1 MSKPYALSATSE
13 LATQQNAPNLLKTI
27 SPVAAVADLG
37 TATPPTITAADLAAP
52 SLSGQGVAMQYC
64 ERGRKSLAL
73 KDYAQA
79 RSAYKIA
86 IEWCPQLAVA
96 HSGMAQVCYDVQDYA
111 GALTA
116 LTAAIAADPAPV
128 NFYYQR
134 ALVNKILKNYDR
146 VLIDCQKILAH
157 DPNHSSASW
166 LNAVALVKTEQ
177 YQTAVPKLDQH
188 IQIQPQDPNGYY
200 YRGVCYERLE
210 KFPQALLDLNRAI
223 ELQPQ
228 HPIFHHARGRTR
240 RKSGDLPGALIDF
253 DIVIDRKPQAI
264 IYEERSEIYR
274 SLGDSDLALADCTRA
289 IELNP
294 QLVGAYFRRGL
305 IYGERG
311 DIDLALQDYGNTIGL
326 NPQHL
331 DAYLQRSWIYFRQ
344 NNYNLAQADC
354 QVIQTLDSTCFWS
367 NYIIGVIE
375 SISGFKREAI
385 DSLTKAIDTSVN
397 YVSARYHRGIVYY
410 QLGDIT
416 NAMADFEQA
425 KVLQARGLE
434 RLVDRDE
441 TGFYAE
447 GIALQHLGQPDAARK
462 VLLFGALAAKR
473 FNNNSFHQL
482 IQAQIE
488 SLGLLS
494 GDLSQNPLN

>member
-1 MSKPYALSATSE
+1 MSKPDSPSSAPE
-13 LATQQNAPNLLKTI
+13 FAAPQDRPHLFENI
-27 SPVAAVADLG
+27 SPVAADLVP
-37 TATPPTITAADLAAP
+37 ATLPSVTAADLAAP

-79 RSAYKIA
+79 RSAYTIA

-96 HSGMAQVCYDVQDYA
+96 HSGMAQVCYDVQDYP

-116 LTAAIAADPAPV
+116 LSAAIECDPAPV

-146 VLIDCQKILAH
+146 VLVDCQKILAH
-157 DPNHSSASW
+157 DPNHTSASW
-166 LNAVALVKTEQ
+166 LNAVALVKTED
-177 YQTAVPKLDQH
+177 YQTALPNLERH
-188 IQIQPQDPNGYY
+188 IQLYPQDPNGYY
-200 YRGVCYERLE
+200 YRGVCHERLDD
-210 KFPQALLDLNRAI
+210 FSPALVDLDRAI
-223 ELQPQ
+223 ELQPN

-240 RKSGDLPGALIDF
+240 QKSGDLPGALIDF
-253 DIVIDRKPQAI
+253 NITIDRKPQAI
-264 IYEERSEIYR
+264 VYEQRSEIHR
-274 SLGDSDLALADCTRA
+274 CLGSHDEALTDCTRA

-294 QLVGAYFRRGL
+294 QLIGAYFRRGL

-311 DIDLALQDYGNTIGL
+311 DIDLALQDYGSTIGI
-326 NPQHL
+326 NPQHI
-331 DAYLQRSWIYFRQ
+331 DAYLQRSWVYFRQ
-344 NNYNLAQADC
+344 NNYDLARVDC
-354 QVIQTLDSTCFWS
+354 QVVQSLDNSCFWP

-375 SISGFKREAI
+375 SISGLKREAI
-385 DSLTKAIDTSVN
+385 DSLTRAIDISAN
-397 YVSARYHRGIVYY
+397 YVSARYHRGIVYH
-410 QLGDIT
+410 QLGDISS
-416 NAMADFEQA
+416 AMADFEQA
-425 KVLQARGLE
+425 RIIQARGLE

-441 TGFYAE
+441 TGYYAE
-447 GIALQHLGQPDAARK
+447 GIALQHLGQPEAARK

-494 GDLSQNPLN
+494 GDTSQDPLN

>member
-1 MSKPYALSATSE
+1 MSKPDSPSSAPE
-13 LATQQNAPNLLKTI
+13 LAAQNDCPDSFGKI
-27 SPVAAVADLG
+27 SPAAAADLVP
-37 TATPPTITAADLAAP
+37 ATPPSVTAADLAAP

-96 HSGMAQVCYDVQDYA
+96 HSGMAQVCYDVQDYL
-111 GALTA
+111 GAVTA
-116 LTAAIAADPAPV
+116 LSAAIECDPAPV

-146 VLIDCQKILAH
+146 VLVDCKKILAH
-157 DPNHSSASW
+157 DPNHTSASW
-166 LNAVALVKTEQ
+166 LNAVALVKTEN
-177 YQTAVPKLDQH
+177 YQTALPNLERH
-188 IQIQPQDPNGYY
+188 IQLYPQDPNGYY
-200 YRGVCYERLE
+200 YRGVCHERLDN
-210 KFPQALLDLNRAI
+210 FSQALVDLDRAI
-223 ELQPQ
+223 ELQPN

-240 RKSGDLPGALIDF
+240 QKYGDLPGALIDF
-253 DIVIDRKPQAI
+253 NITIDRKPQAI
-264 IYEERSEIYR
+264 VYEQRSEIHR
-274 SLGDSDLALADCTRA
+274 CLGSHDEALKDCTRA

-294 QLVGAYFRRGL
+294 QLVNAYFRRGL

-311 DIDLALQDYGNTIGL
+311 DIDLALQDYGNIIGI
-326 NPQHL
+326 NPQHI

-344 NNYNLAQADC
+344 NNYDLAKVDC
-354 QVIQTLDSTCFWS
+354 HVVQSLDSSCFWP

-375 SISGFKREAI
+375 SISGLKREAI
-385 DSLTKAIDTSVN
+385 DSLTKAIDISAN
-397 YVSARYHRGIVYY
+397 YVSARYHRGVVYY
-410 QLGDIT
+410 QLGDIAKAT
-416 NAMADFEQA
+416 TDFEQA
-425 KVLQARGLE
+425 RMIQSRGLE

-447 GIALQHLGQPDAARK
+447 GIALQHLGQPEAARK

-488 SLGLLS
+488 SLGLHS
-494 GDLSQNPLN
+494 SDLSEDPLN

>member
-1 MSKPYALSATSE
+1 MSNPSSPSSAPE
-13 LATQQNAPNLLKTI
+13 FAAQQDNPNLFNQI
-27 SPVAAVADLG
+27 SPADLVI
-37 TATPPTITAADLAAP
+37 ATPPSITPEDLAAP
-52 SLSGQGVAMQYC
+52 SFSGQGMAMQYC

-86 IEWCPQLAVA
+86 IEWCPQLAVT
-96 HSGMAQVCYDVQDYA
+96 HSGMAQVCYDVQDYS

-116 LTAAIAADPAPV
+116 LTAAIECDPTQV
-128 NFYYQR
+128 SFYYQR

-146 VLIDCQKILAH
+146 VLVDCQKILAQ
-157 DPNHSSASW
+157 DPHNSAAGW

-177 YQTAVPKLDQH
+177 YQTAIPNLDRH
-188 IQIQPQDPNGYY
+188 IQLHPQDPNGYY
-200 YRGVCYERLE
+200 YRGICDERLE
-210 KFPQALLDLNRAI
+210 HYDQALVNLDRAI
-223 ELQPQ
+223 ELQPN

-253 DIVIDRKPQAI
+253 NTTIDRKPQAI
-264 IYEERSEIYR
+264 VYEERSEVHR
-274 SLGDSDLALADCTRA
+274 CLGSHDEALTDCTRA
-289 IELNP
+289 IKLNP
-294 QLVGAYFRRGL
+294 QLVSAYFRRGL

-311 DIDLALQDYGNTIGL
+311 DIDLALQDYGNTIGF
-326 NPQHL
+326 NPQHV

-344 NNYNLAQADC
+344 NNYNLAKLDC
-354 QVIQTLDSTCFWS
+354 QVVQSLDSACFWP

-375 SISGFKREAI
+375 SISGLKREAI
-385 DSLTKAIDTSVN
+385 DSLSKAIEISAN
-397 YVSARYHRGIVYY
+397 YVSARYHRGIVYH
-410 QLGDIT
+410 QLGDVT

-425 KVLQARGLE
+425 RIMQARGLE

-488 SLGLLS
+488 ALGLQS
-494 GDLSQNPLN
+494 GDLSQDPLN

>member
-1 MSKPYALSATSE
+1 MSKPYSPSSTPEFAA
-13 LATQQNAPNLLKTI
+13 QHDHPNLFDQI
-27 SPVAAVADLG
+27 SPADLVI
-37 TATPPTITAADLAAP
+37 ATPPSVTPEDLAAP
-52 SLSGQGVAMQYC
+52 SFSGQGMAMQYC

-86 IEWCPQLAVA
+86 IEWCPQLAVT
-96 HSGMAQVCYDVQDYA
+96 HSGMAQVCYEVQDYA

-116 LTAAIAADPAPV
+116 LTAAIECDPTQV
-128 NFYYQR
+128 SFYYQR

-146 VLIDCQKILAH
+146 VLADCQKILVH
-157 DPNHSSASW
+157 DPNNTSASW

-177 YQTAVPKLDQH
+177 YQAAVPNLDRH
-188 IQIQPQDPNGYY
+188 IQLHPQDPNGYY
-200 YRGVCYERLE
+200 YRGICDERLE
-210 KFPQALLDLNRAI
+210 NFAQALVNLDRAI
-223 ELQPQ
+223 ELQPN

-253 DIVIDRKPQAI
+253 SITIDRKPQAI
-264 IYEERSEIYR
+264 IYEERSEVHR
-274 SLGDSDLALADCTRA
+274 CLGSHDEALKDCTRA

-294 QLVGAYFRRGL
+294 QLVSAYFRRGL

-311 DIDLALQDYGNTIGL
+311 DIDLALQDYGNTIGF
-326 NPQHL
+326 NPQHV
-331 DAYLQRSWIYFRQ
+331 DAYIQRSWIYFRQ
-344 NNYNLAQADC
+344 NNYNLAKIDC
-354 QVIQTLDSTCFWS
+354 QVVQSLDSTCFWP

-375 SISGFKREAI
+375 SISGLKREAI
-385 DSLTKAIDTSVN
+385 DSLTKAIEISAN
-397 YVSARYHRGIVYY
+397 YVSARYHRGIVYH
-410 QLGDIT
+410 QLGDVA

-425 KVLQARGLE
+425 RIMQARGLE

-494 GDLSQNPLN
+494 GDLSQDPLN

>member
-1 MSKPYALSATSE
+1 MSKPSATTPEFSPE
-13 LATQQNAPNLLKTI
+13 QDYPNQLKTI
-27 SPVAAVADLG
+27 PPAAAADVVPE
-37 TATPPTITAADLAAP
+37 TPPTVTAADLAAP

-96 HSGMAQVCYDVQDYA
+96 HSGMAQVCYDVQDYS

-116 LTAAIAADPAPV
+116 LTAAIECDPAPV
-128 NFYYQR
+128 HFYYQR
-134 ALVNKILKNYDR
+134 ALVNKILKNYDQ

-157 DPNHSSASW
+157 DPNNLAASW
-166 LNAVALVKTEQ
+166 LNAVALVKTEN
-177 YQTAVPKLDQH
+177 YQTAVPNLDRH
-188 IQIQPQDPNGYY
+188 IQSQPQDPNGYY

-210 KFPQALLDLNRAI
+210 KFPQALLDLDRAI
-223 ELQPQ
+223 DLQPR
-228 HPIFHHARGRTR
+228 HLIFHHARGRTR
-240 RKSGDLPGALIDF
+240 HKSGDLPGALIDF
-253 DIVIDRKPQAI
+253 DLIISRKPQATV
-264 IYEERSEIYR
+264 YEERSEIHR
-274 SLGDSDLALADCTRA
+274 SLGDSESALRDCTLA
-289 IELNP
+289 IELDS
-294 QLVGAYFRRGL
+294 QLVNTYFRRGL

-311 DIDLALQDYGNTIGL
+311 DIDLALQDYGSTISL

-344 NNYNLAQADC
+344 NNYNLAKADC
-354 QVIQTLDSTCFWS
+354 QIAQSLDNTCFWPS
-367 NYIIGVIE
+367 YIIGVIE
-375 SISGFKREAI
+375 SISGLKREAI
-385 DSLTKAIDTSVN
+385 DSLTKAIDISAN
-397 YVSARYHRGIVYY
+397 YVSARYHRGIVYH
-410 QLGDIT
+410 QLGDDT
-416 NAMADFEQA
+416 SAMADFEQA
-425 KVLQARGLE
+425 RVIQAQGLE

-447 GIALQHLGQPDAARK
+447 GIALQHLGKPEAARK

-488 SLGLLS
+488 SLGLQS
-494 GDLSQNPLN
+494 GDLSQDPLN

>member
-1 MSKPYALSATSE
+1 MSKPDSPSSAPE
-13 LATQQNAPNLLKTI
+13 LAAQQDHPNLFEKI
-27 SPVAAVADLG
+27 SPAAAADLV
-37 TATPPTITAADLAAP
+37 TTTPPSVTAADLAAP

-86 IEWCPQLAVA
+86 IEWCPQLAVT
-96 HSGMAQVCYDVQDYA
+96 HSGMAQVCYDVQDYQ

-116 LTAAIAADPAPV
+116 LTAAIECDPAPV

-157 DPNHSSASW
+157 DPTHASASW
-166 LNAVALVKTEQ
+166 LNAVALVKTEN
-177 YQTAVPKLDQH
+177 YQTALPNLDRH
-188 IQIQPQDPNGYY
+188 IQLSPQDPNGYY
-200 YRGVCYERLE
+200 YQGICYERLDNFSE
-210 KFPQALLDLNRAI
+210 ALVSLNRAI
-223 ELQPQ
+223 ELQPNY
-228 HPIFHHARGRTR
+228 PIFHHARGRTH
-240 RKSGDLPGALIDF
+240 RKAGDLESALIDF
-253 DIVIDRKPQAI
+253 NITIDRKPQAI
-264 IYEERSEIYR
+264 VYEERSEIHR
-274 SLGDSDLALADCTRA
+274 CLGSHDEALKDCTRA

-311 DIDLALQDYGNTIGL
+311 DIDLALQDYGNTIGID
-326 NPQHL
+326 PKHV

-344 NNYNLAQADC
+344 NNYDLAKVDC
-354 QVIQTLDSTCFWS
+354 QVIQSLDSSCFWP

-375 SISGFKREAI
+375 SISGLKREAI
-385 DSLTKAIDTSVN
+385 DSLTKAIEISAN
-397 YVSARYHRGIVYY
+397 YVSARYHRGIVYH
-410 QLGDIT
+410 QLGDVA

-425 KVLQARGLE
+425 RVLQARGLE

-447 GIALQHLGQPDAARK
+447 GIALQHLGQPEAARK

-494 GDLSQNPLN
+494 GDLSQDPLN

>member
-1 MSKPYALSATSE
+1 MSKPQSPSSTPEFAV
-13 LATQQNAPNLLKTI
+13 QQDYPNLLKTI
-27 SPVAAVADLG
+27 LPADAVVDLV
-37 TATPPTITAADLAAP
+37 TATPPTVAAADLAAP

-86 IEWCPQLAVA
+86 IEWCPLLAVA
-96 HSGMAQVCYDVQDYA
+96 HSGMAQVCYDVQDYT

-116 LTAAIAADPAPV
+116 LSAAIECDPAPV

-146 VLIDCQKILAH
+146 VLVDCKKILAH

-166 LNAVALVKTEQ
+166 LNAVALVKTEK
-177 YQTAVPKLDQH
+177 YQTAVPKLDRH
-188 IQIQPQDPNGYY
+188 IQTQPQDPNGYY

-210 KFPQALLDLNRAI
+210 KFPQALLDLDRAI
-223 ELQPQ
+223 ELQPN
-228 HPIFHHARGRTR
+228 HPIFHHTRGRTR
-240 RKSGDLPGALIDF
+240 NKSGDLPGALIDF
-253 DIVIDRKPQAI
+253 NVTIDRKPQAI
-264 IYEERSEIYR
+264 VYEQRSEIHR
-274 SLGDSDLALADCTRA
+274 TLGNSDEALQDCTRA

-311 DIDLALQDYGNTIGL
+311 DIDLALQDYGSAIRL
-326 NPQHL
+326 NLQHT
-331 DAYLQRSWIYFRQ
+331 DAYIQRSWIYFRQ
-344 NNYNLAQADC
+344 NNYNLAKVDC
-354 QVIQTLDSTCFWS
+354 QLVQSFDSTCFWP
-367 NYIIGVIE
+367 NYIIGVID
-375 SISGFKREAI
+375 SISGLKREAI
-385 DSLTKAIDTSVN
+385 DSLTKAIEISNN
-397 YVSARYHRGIVYY
+397 YVSARYHRGIVYH
-410 QLGDIT
+410 QLGDVT

-425 KVLQARGLE
+425 RILQARGLE

-447 GIALQHLGQPDAARK
+447 GIALQHLGQPEAARK

-473 FNNNSFHQL
+473 FNNNSFHHL

-488 SLGLLS
+488 SLGLQS
-494 GDLSQNPLN
+494 GDLSQDPLN

>member
-1 MSKPYALSATSE
+1 MSKPYSPSSTPESAAHNDYSDILEISTSP
-13 LATQQNAPNLLKTI
+13 ATNPTSSIRPSVTPAD
-27 SPVAAVADLG
+27 VAAPA
-37 TATPPTITAADLAAP
+37 
-52 SLSGQGVAMQYC
+52 LSGQGVALQYC

-73 KDYAQA
+73 QDYAQA

-86 IEWCPQLAVA
+86 IEWCPKFAVA

-116 LTAAIAADPAPV
+116 LTAAIECDPTPV

-146 VLIDCQKILAH
+146 VLVDCKKILTH
-157 DPNHSSASW
+157 DPSNSAASW
-166 LNAVALVKTEQ
+166 LNAVALVKTEK
-177 YQTAVPKLDQH
+177 YQTALPNLDRHVQLY
-188 IQIQPQDPNGYY
+188 PQDPNGYY
-200 YRGVCYERLE
+200 YRGVCHERLDH
-210 KFPQALLDLNRAI
+210 FSQALVDLDLAI
-223 ELQPQ
+223 ELQSNQ
-228 HPIFHHARGRTR
+228 PIFHHARGRTR
-240 RKSGDLPGALIDF
+240 RKFGDLPGALADF
-253 DIVIDRKPQAI
+253 NMTIDRKPQAA

-274 SLGDSDLALADCTRA
+274 GLGSHDEALTDCTRA

-294 QLVGAYFRRGL
+294 KLISAHFRRGL

-311 DIDLALQDYGNTIGL
+311 DIDLALQDYGSTIGL
-326 NPQHL
+326 NPQHI
-331 DAYLQRSWIYFRQ
+331 DAYIQRSWIYFRQ
-344 NNYNLAQADC
+344 NNYALSKLDC
-354 QVIQTLDSTCFWS
+354 QVVQSLDSSCFWP

-375 SISGFKREAI
+375 SISGLKRESI
-385 DSLTKAIDTSVN
+385 DSLTKAIETSTN
-397 YVSARYHRGIVYY
+397 YVSARYHRGIVYH

-416 NAMADFEQA
+416 SAMADFEQA
-425 KVLQARGLE
+425 RILQSRGLE

-447 GIALQHLGQPDAARK
+447 GIALQHLGQPEAARK

-473 FNNNSFHQL
+473 FNNNSFHHL

-488 SLGLLS
+488 SLGSQS
-494 GDLSQNPLN
+494 GDLSQDPLN

>member
-1 MSKPYALSATSE
+1 MSKPYSPSSNLEFAV
-13 LATQQNAPNLLKTI
+13 QQDYPNLLKTI
-27 SPVAAVADLG
+27 SPADAVAALV
-37 TATPPTITAADLAAP
+37 TETPPTVTAADLAAP

-86 IEWCPQLAVA
+86 IEWCPQIAVA
-96 HSGMAQVCYDVQDYA
+96 HSGMAQVCFDVQDYT

-116 LTAAIAADPAPV
+116 LNAAIECDPTLLDL
-128 NFYYQR
+128 YYQR

-146 VLIDCQKILAH
+146 VLIDCEQIFAH
-157 DPNHSSASW
+157 DPNHPSASW
-166 LNAVALVKTEQ
+166 LNTEALVKTEK
-177 YQTAVPKLDQH
+177 YQTAVPKLDRH
-188 IQIQPQDPNGYY
+188 LQIYPQDPNGYY
-200 YRGVCYERLE
+200 YRSVCYEKLE
-210 KFPQALLDLNRAI
+210 KFPQALVDLDRAI
-223 ELQPQ
+223 ELQPD
-228 HPIFHHARGRTR
+228 HPIFHHARGRNR
-240 RKSGDLPGALIDF
+240 RKSGDLPGALTDFKITIDL
-253 DIVIDRKPQAI
+253 KPQAI
-264 IYEERSEIYR
+264 VYEERSEIHR
-274 SLGDSDLALADCTRA
+274 CLGDSDEALKDCNRA

-311 DIDLALQDYGNTIGL
+311 DIDLALQDYGNTIGFK
-326 NPQHL
+326 PQHR
-331 DAYLQRSWIYFRQ
+331 DAYIQRSWIYFRQ
-344 NNYNLAQADC
+344 NNYDLAKIDC
-354 QVIQTLDSTCFWS
+354 QVVRSLDSTCFWP
-367 NYIIGVIE
+367 NYILGVIE

-385 DSLTKAIDTSVN
+385 DSLTKAIDISAN
-397 YVSARYHRGIVYY
+397 YVSARYHRGIVYH
-410 QLGDIT
+410 QLGDVT

-425 KVLQARGLE
+425 RLMQARGLE

-447 GIALQHLGQPDAARK
+447 GIALLHLRQPDAARK

-482 IQAQIE
+482 IQTQIE
-488 SLGLLS
+488 LLGL
-494 GDLSQNPLN
+494 P

>member
-1 MSKPYALSATSE
+1 PYSTPEFAPEQDYPNSISTIPSAD
-13 LATQQNAPNLLKTI
+13 
-27 SPVAAVADLG
+27 VV
-37 TATPPTITAADLAAP
+37 TATPPTVTAADLAAP

-79 RSAYKIA
+79 RSAYKVA
-86 IEWCPQLAVA
+86 IEWCPQLAVT
-96 HSGMAQVCYDVQDYA
+96 HSGMAQVCYDVQDYS

-116 LTAAIAADPAPV
+116 LTAAIEADPTPV

-146 VLIDCQKILAH
+146 VLVDCQKILAH

-166 LNAVALVKTEQ
+166 LNAVALVKTEK
-177 YQTAVPKLDQH
+177 YQTAVPNLDRH
-188 IQIQPQDPNGYY
+188 IQTHPQDPNGYY

-210 KFPQALLDLNRAI
+210 KFPQALLDLDRAI
-223 ELQPQ
+223 ELQPK

-253 DIVIDRKPQAI
+253 NITIDRKPEAI
-264 IYEERSEIYR
+264 VYEERSEIYR
-274 SLGDSDLALADCTRA
+274 SLGDSDPALKDCTRA

-305 IYGERG
+305 IYAERG

-331 DAYLQRSWIYFRQ
+331 DAYIQRSWIYFRQ

-354 QVIQTLDSTCFWS
+354 QVVQSLDSTCFWP
-367 NYIIGVIE
+367 NYIIGVIA
-375 SISGFKREAI
+375 SISGLKREAI
-385 DSLTKAIDTSVN
+385 DSLTKAIDISAN
-397 YVSARYHRGIVYY
+397 YVSARYHRGIVYH

-425 KVLQARGLE
+425 RLLQSRGLE

-447 GIALQHLGQPDAARK
+447 GIALQHLGQPSTARK

-488 SLGLLS
+488 SLGLHS

>member
-1 MSKPYALSATSE
+1 MSKTHSPSSIPE
-13 LATQQNAPNLLKTI
+13 LAAQNDCPNLFEQI
-27 SPVAAVADLG
+27 SPAAAAELVIK
-37 TATPPTITAADLAAP
+37 TSPNVTAADLTAP

-96 HSGMAQVCYDVQDYA
+96 HSGMAQVCYDVQDYP

-116 LTAAIAADPAPV
+116 LTAAIECDPTPV
-128 NFYYQR
+128 HFYYQR

-146 VLIDCQKILAH
+146 VLVDCQKILAH
-157 DPNHSSASW
+157 DPNHAPASW
-166 LNAVALVKTEQ
+166 LNAVALVKTEN
-177 YQTAVPKLDQH
+177 YQTALPNFDRH
-188 IQIQPQDPNGYY
+188 IQLSPQDPNGYY
-200 YRGVCYERLE
+200 YRGVCYERLDN
-210 KFPQALLDLNRAI
+210 FSQALVDLDRAI
-223 ELQPQ
+223 ELQPN
-228 HPIFHHARGRTR
+228 HPIFHNARGRTR
-240 RKSGDLPGALIDF
+240 RKSGDLPGALTDF
-253 DIVIDRKPQAI
+253 DITIDRKPQAI
-264 IYEERSEIYR
+264 IYEERSEIHR
-274 SLGDSDLALADCTRA
+274 CLGSHDEALKDCTRA

-294 QLVGAYFRRGL
+294 QLVSAYFRRGL

-311 DIDLALQDYGNTIGL
+311 DIDLALQDYGSTIGIDP
-326 NPQHL
+326 NYV
-331 DAYLQRSWIYFRQ
+331 DAYIQRSWIYFRQ
-344 NNYNLAQADC
+344 NNYNLAKIDC
-354 QVIQTLDSTCFWS
+354 QMIQSLDSSCFWS
-367 NYIIGVIE
+367 YYIIGVIE
-375 SISGFKREAI
+375 SISGLKREAI
-385 DSLTKAIDTSVN
+385 DSLTKAIEISAN
-397 YVSARYHRGIVYY
+397 YVSARYHRGIVYD
-410 QLGDIT
+410 QLGDVA

-425 KVLQARGLE
+425 RIMQARGLE

-447 GIALQHLGQPDAARK
+447 GIALQHLGQPEAARK

-488 SLGLLS
+488 SLGLQS
-494 GDLSQNPLN
+494 GDLSEDPLN